1 MFIRVW
7 ELPWAVWVVSKRQQR
22 IFSEALKLKPDSAE
36 NHDNLGVALA
46 QTGQLDEAIEHFKKA
61 LEINNSLQIARDHL
75 DIVQQEIEKDRRR
88 SDLSTRP

>member
-1 MFIRVW
+1 MGRFK
-7 ELPWAVWVVSKRQQR
+7 EAATY
-22 IFSEALKLKPDSAE
+22 FSEALKLKPDSAE
-36 NHDNLGVALA
+36 NHDKLGVALA